1 MTEKHRDQSYTEDDD
16 TAQTASDREYPQV
29 SDEGTAHEEDHGDS
43 DEILVRYKLQQF
55 EYTKF

>member
-43 DEILVRYKLQQF
+43 DEILVRYKFLQR
-55 EYTKF
+55 

>member
-29 SDEGTAHEEDHGDS
+29 SDEGTAQEDHGDS
-43 DEILVRYKLQQF
+43 DEILVRYKFPQR
-55 EYTKF
+55 